1 MKRNV
6 IVPGKIFKK
15 INRELT
21 KMPLKLVEVNL
32 NELINCERYLCGI
45 TTDDEQIYWQVLE
58 YDKNKMWTDEC
69 GSYTVDTFFCRK
81 KDKYLIFELP

>member
-1 MKRNV
+1 
-6 IVPGKIFKK
+6 
-15 INRELT
+15 
-21 KMPLKLVEVNL
+21 MPLKLVEVNL

-58 YDKNKMWTDEC
+58 YDKNKMWTDEFQT
-69 GSYTVDTFFCRK
+69 YTVDIFFCRK